1 MNSYEKRKMLMGV
14 RGFMI
19 PIPRVFS
26 DKGLEKGV
34 AGAEAKAARLS
45 EEERRVHHYIVR
57 TMPLASKPIEA
68 LQVSEAL
75 ELPLDMVAETID
87 KLEEMKTF
95 LFRTGGQG
103 VDWAYPVSMEN
114 TGHEMR
120 CSTGERFNAA

>member
-1 MNSYEKRKMLMGV
+1 MYPVKKRRMLMGV
-14 RGFMI
+14 GGFMV
-19 PIPRVFS
+19 PIPKFIS
-26 DKGLEKGV
+26 NKGLAKGV
-34 AGAEAKAARLS
+34 AGAETKAARLS
-45 EEERRVHHYIVR
+45 EDERRIHHYIVQ
-57 TMPLASKPIEA
+57 TLPTVHSPIEA
-68 LQVSEAL
+68 LQISEEL

-103 VDWAYPVSMEN
+103 VDWAYPISLED

>member
-1 MNSYEKRKMLMGV
+1 MDLIAKRRMLMGV
-14 RGFMI
+14 RGLLI

-34 AGAEAKAARLS
+34 SGAEAKAARLS
-45 EEERRVHHYIVR
+45 DDERRIHHYIVQSLP
-57 TMPLASKPIEA
+57 TVQKPVEA
-68 LQVSEAL
+68 LQVSEEL
-75 ELPLDMVAETID
+75 ELPLDMVVETID

-95 LFRTGGQG
+95 LFRTSAQG
-103 VDWAYPVSMEN
+103 IDWAYPISLDN

>member
-1 MNSYEKRKMLMGV
+1 MNPVAKRRMLVGV

-19 PIPRVFS
+19 PVPRFLS

-34 AGAEAKAARLS
+34 AGAEAKAARLTDD
-45 EEERRVHHYIVR
+45 ERRVHHHIVR
-57 TMPLASKPIEA
+57 TLPMTQRPVEA
-68 LQVSEAL
+68 LQVSEEL
-75 ELPLDMVAETID
+75 LLPLDMVAETID

-95 LFRTGGQG
+95 LFRTSGPGI
-103 VDWAYPVSMEN
+103 DWAYPASLDD